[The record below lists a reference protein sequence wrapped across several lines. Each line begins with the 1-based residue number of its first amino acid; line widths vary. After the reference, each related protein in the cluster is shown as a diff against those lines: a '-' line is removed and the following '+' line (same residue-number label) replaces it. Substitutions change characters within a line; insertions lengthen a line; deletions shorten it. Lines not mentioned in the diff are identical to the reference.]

1 VFFHA
6 MILQLLITSAIVYMR
21 FVAGH
26 TLRHG
31 TNFHSDYDAD
41 YELLCVSDG
50 LHGACSDRSCQA
62 KDADR
67 NVLVLSYGHTANSQ

>member
-1 VFFHA
+1 
-6 MILQLLITSAIVYMR
+6 MIPQLLVTSATVYMR
-21 FVAGH
+21 FVAEH
-26 TLRHG
+26 TLRHVK
-31 TNFHSDYDAD
+31 NFDPDYDAD

-50 LHGACSDRSCQA
+50 LHGACADRSCQA